1 MPSCSKPQLS
11 MSAGRRVDSAGR
23 RVRGRGTADACQSED
38 RYAGRAGNFESVES
52 GDGAGPSKS
61 VEGWI
66 IFVSGLNEE
75 INEEDVYDRFA
86 EFGEIKQL
94 NIPLDRRTGWKKGYA
109 LVEYEKK
116 AEAQKA
122 IETENGQELWENV
135 MTVEWAF
142 SKGPIQGR
150 ESTRRRTD

>member
-1 MPSCSKPQLS
+1 
-11 MSAGRRVDSAGR
+11 MSAGRREDSAGR
-23 RVRGRGTADACQSED
+23 RLKGRGTGDACLSED

-52 GDGAGPSKS
+52 GDGAGPSKSVGFQS

-94 NIPLDRRTGWKKGYA
+94 NIPLDRRTGFVKGYA
-109 LVEYEKK
+109 LIEYEKK
-116 AEAQKA
+116 FEAQKA
-122 IETENGQELWENV
+122 IETENGQELMENI

-150 ESTRRRTD
+150 QSTRRRTD